1 MCKVRN
7 VKMCVLC
14 LLSVINCFG
23 LYLMSACS
31 VHIHIHRNKAVLLLF
46 CLCFLVSLSFHFHL
60 SAASACCATSI
71 PRNNT
76 AYPFHAFLYSSLL
89 LSLLLSTLMNMVAA
103 GLRWFLYVILW
114 YIYYLGLGLHHFFFS
129 FFSKL
134 PFLLFCFFFLLF
146 GLVVLLKGFFSAAQ
160 ILASWTSSASLV
172 FHSLLMRMLSFQLKV
187 LDLAFWFVQP
197 HGFQCWG
204 FSSICLRF
212 GVTWILPY

>member
-103 GLRWFLYVILW
+103 GLRFWPLGHHQLHLFSILCW
-114 YIYYLGLGLHHFFFS
+114 CG
-129 FFSKL
+129 
-134 PFLLFCFFFLLF
+134 CF
-146 GLVVLLKGFFSAAQ
+146 
-160 ILASWTSSASLV
+160 
-172 FHSLLMRMLSFQLKV
+172 H
-187 LDLAFWFVQP
+187 
-197 HGFQCWG
+197 
-204 FSSICLRF
+204 FSSKCWFWRF
-212 GVTWILPY
+212 DLCSHMDSNAGVFVLFVWDLVWLESFDVKLLNLESLCCVEVGVRN